1 MVESGHSHHHVR
13 TVASAEDY
21 PLERLLDPCND
32 RKCPDVPRPPRYP
45 MNIENL
51 FVTVDGKQWPPSAE
65 KRPGIINS
73 HDVEDVLVAE
83 MPLRKHKA
91 ISAVEL

>member
-1 MVESGHSHHHVR
+1 MVEAGGHSSHHHVR

-21 PLERLLDPCND
+21 PLDRLLDPVND

-51 FVTVDGKQWPPSAE
+51 YQTVDGMHLYSFLEPFRLSALLTVT
-65 KRPGIINS
+65 I
-73 HDVEDVLVAE
+73 
-83 MPLRKHKA
+83 
-91 ISAVEL
+91 